1 MVSVIAVKPIAYKT
15 CKIMSFKN
23 NVQFIILIKAKII
36 FYFKK
41 MPEIVLNTLSTSKL
55 YIITLRLFLCTK

>member
-1 MVSVIAVKPIAYKT
+1 
-15 CKIMSFKN
+15 MSFKN

-55 YIITLRLFLCTK
+55 YIITLILFLCTK